1 MQFLKRF
8 YQPITLLAIA
18 VAVTSFLSL
27 AAPFDDKPPSG
38 EAAVLLEQVDGVI
51 AKLQRN
57 SLPSEAAEQGRSGAV
72 PVAGPGADSAQQPG
86 QAGNALSIAP
96 GQTHVSTEAAE
107 KAPAGSGAKT
117 AAPQD
122 NTDDRAGETA
132 TPLAPSSDATAGES
146 DNNAQ
151 GEGTSEQIWRQARLA
166 ALQGEFAVAI
176 EHYRALV
183 ARQPDNFDAYGEM
196 GNVLLNSGDREG
208 AAEAYYQAAVLLNNT
223 PHRMMAWRLLTVLS
237 WLAPEKADKL
247 YQALLPRP

>member
-51 AKLQRN
+51 AKLQRS
-57 SLPSEAAEQGRSGAV
+57 SLPSEAAV
-72 PVAGPGADSAQQPG
+72 PAAGTGADPAQQPG

-96 GQTHVSTEAAE
+96 GQHVSTEAAE
-107 KAPAGSGAKT
+107 KAPAGSGPRT

-122 NTDDRAGETA
+122 NIDDRAGEA
-132 TPLAPSSDATAGES
+132 TPLAPSSEAKAGEN
-146 DNNAQ
+146 DDNAQ
-151 GEGTSEQIWRQARLA
+151 GEGTSEQIWRQARMA
-166 ALQGEFAVAI
+166 AWRGEFAVAI

-208 AAEAYYQAAVLLNNT
+208 AAEAYYQAAVLINNT